1 MKLFIPGFCIRVKL
15 SNHQKIQVF
24 VTHVF
29 FYLKNDSIQLIKVA
43 DAPIPMSTDTPSLH
57 KMALEFK
64 STSLSV
70 PVLLLAGYDLV
81 LIEQQLQ
88 DKIAQAP
95 EFFKNSPVLI
105 DLQKLCAQNLDFSV
119 KDIVELLRKQGFMPI
134 GIRGGNEQHHTEA
147 LALNLPVLAMHGQ
160 NVALTEKSTAK
171 KLPPQV
177 TETENS
183 ASSSHDIENKLI
195 TQPVRS
201 GQRVYAK
208 GDLIV
213 TATVSAGAEI
223 MAEGNIHIYG
233 SLRGR
238 ALAGVLGN
246 THSRI
251 FCSDLQAELISIAGI
266 YQLRDDLSSH
276 APHKPVQISLDNQTL
291 VIKNI

>member
-1 MKLFIPGFCIRVKL
+1 
-15 SNHQKIQVF
+15 
-24 VTHVF
+24 
-29 FYLKNDSIQLIKVA
+29 
-43 DAPIPMSTDTPSLH
+43 MSTDTPSSQ

-70 PVLLLAGYDLV
+70 PVLLLSECDLG
-81 LIEQQLQ
+81 LIGQQLQ

-105 DLQKLCAQNLDFSV
+105 DLQKLSAQNLDFSI
-119 KDIVELLRKQGFMPI
+119 KDVVELLRRQGFMPI
-134 GIRGGNEQHHTEA
+134 GIRGGNEKQNTES
-147 LALNLPVLAMHGQ
+147 LDLNLPVLAMHGQ
-160 NVALTEKSTAK
+160 NLTLTEKSTAK

-177 TETENS
+177 VETENATP
-183 ASSSHDIENKLI
+183 ASLDFENKLI

-246 THSRI
+246 TSSRI
-251 FCSDLQAELISIAGI
+251 FCFDLQAELISIAGI

-291 VIKNI
+291 VIKDI

>member
-1 MKLFIPGFCIRVKL
+1 MP
-15 SNHQKIQVF
+15 
-24 VTHVF
+24 T
-29 FYLKNDSIQLIKVA
+29 
-43 DAPIPMSTDTPSLH
+43 DAPSLQ
-57 KMALEFK
+57 KMVLEFK
-64 STSLSV
+64 STSLSI
-70 PVLLLAGYDLV
+70 PVLLLAEYDLV

-88 DKIAQAP
+88 DKISQAP

-105 DLQKLCAQNLDFSV
+105 DLQKLCAQNLDIAI
-119 KDIVELLRKQGFMPI
+119 KDIVELLRKLGFMPI
-134 GIRGGNEQHHTEA
+134 GIRGGNEKQHAEA
-147 LALNLPVLAMHGQ
+147 LALNLPVLTIHGQ
-160 NVALTEKSTAK
+160 TAELTDKSTAK

-177 TETENS
+177 TETANPAPPSQEL
-183 ASSSHDIENKLI
+183 ENKLI
-195 TQPVRS
+195 THPIRS

-246 THSRI
+246 TNSRI

-266 YQLRDDLSSH
+266 YQLRDDISSH
-276 APHKPVQISLDNQTL
+276 APHKPVQISLDNQSL
-291 VIKNI
+291 VIKDI

>member
-29 FYLKNDSIQLIKVA
+29 FYLKNDSIQLIEVT
-43 DAPIPMSTDTPSLH
+43 DSPDPMSTDTPSSQ
-57 KMALEFK
+57 KMVLEFK
-64 STSLSV
+64 STTLSV
-70 PVLLLAGYDLV
+70 PVLLLSEYDLV
-81 LIEQQLQ
+81 LIKQQLQ

-105 DLQKLCAQNLDFSV
+105 DLQKLSAQNLDLSL
-119 KDIVELLRKQGFMPI
+119 DAIVELLRKQGFMPI
-134 GIRGGNEQHHTEA
+134 GVRGANEKQTIEA
-147 LALNLPVLAMHGQ
+147 LGLNLPILAMHGQ
-160 NVALTEKSTAK
+160 NQTLTEKSTTK
-171 KLPPQV
+171 KLPPQTV
-177 TETENS
+177 EAESS
-183 ASSSHDIENKLI
+183 APTSLDIENKLI
-195 TQPVRS
+195 TQPIRS

-246 THSRI
+246 TNSRI

-291 VIKNI
+291 VIKDI